1 MLIYQIRPVLD
12 PLLRFNRNGLR
23 QNRKT
28 VSQILALRRLIE
40 GIQQNNL
47 TAAVTFIF
55 FKKAF
60 DTIHR
65 AKMIKI
71 LTAYEIP
78 QRIVQAVNVMYCS
91 TGAKIIS
98 LDRHTEQFMILA
110 GVLQVDTL
118 APYLSIM
125 LLDYAL
131 QHTIAGRQKEL
142 GFTITPRLSHRVHP
156 MMLTDLHF
164 ADNIALISDGMV
176 QAQEPLS
183 RVETE
188 CAKGRL
194 IYV

>member
-1 MLIYQIRPVLD
+1 MKNEKPEQWSLLNIIPVPKSGNLCDTNNYRGISHSSLIAKLYNRMLIYQIRPVLD

-23 QNRKT
+23 QNRKN
-28 VSQILALRRLIE
+28 VGQILALRRLKE

-98 LDRHTEQFMILA
+98 LDRYTEQFMILA
-110 GVLQVDTL
+110 GVLQVT
-118 APYLSIM
+118 
-125 LLDYAL
+125 
-131 QHTIAGRQKEL
+131 H
-142 GFTITPRLSHRVHP
+142 
-156 MMLTDLHF
+156 
-164 ADNIALISDGMV
+164 
-176 QAQEPLS
+176 
-183 RVETE
+183 
-188 CAKGRL
+188 
-194 IYV
+194 